1 MLKANKKQLKK
12 IISKDRLDGYFKTV
26 KSLNGNC
33 DLLDVYLYYS
43 WNTTVSESFYSGLQI
58 LEVALRNSIHNA
70 ANKHF
75 QNSYWFD
82 DPSILRQREI
92 QSIVKAKKNLSR
104 QRKNIDPGRIIAE
117 LNFGFWT
124 ISIKFTLIYVVVQS
138 K

>member
-1 MLKANKKQLKK
+1 
-12 IISKDRLDGYFKTV
+12 
-26 KSLNGNC
+26 
-33 DLLDVYLYYS
+33 LYYS